1 MRNRCRLYIFIL
13 EKEACC
19 LINLGER
26 SDVANSNG
34 IDQADQKLLD
44 ALAVN
49 SRLSLK
55 ELAQAAGMSSPSAA
69 ERLRRLEERGIIR
82 AFTIDIDPVALG
94 YPLQAIVRVR
104 PLPGQLHIVEK
115 LIQETPEFIECDK
128 VTGDDCFI
136 ARLVVR
142 SMGELDGILD
152 KIAERAETNT
162 SMIKSSPVKRRLPPV

>member
-1 MRNRCRLYIFIL
+1 M
-13 EKEACC
+13 
-19 LINLGER
+19 
-26 SDVANSNG
+26 ANF
-34 IDQADQKLLD
+34 DRVDETDQKLLD

-82 AFTIDIDPVALG
+82 AFTIDIDPAALG

-115 LIQETPEFIECDK
+115 LIQEIPEFIECDK

>member
-1 MRNRCRLYIFIL
+1 MPNEMLDTIDQRIL
-13 EKEACC
+13 EA
-19 LINLGER
+19 LSR
-26 SDVANSNG
+26 NSRMPL
-34 IDQADQKLLD
+34 K
-44 ALAVN
+44 ALA
-49 SRLSLK
+49 
-55 ELAQAAGMSSPSAA
+55 EIAGLSSPSAA
-69 ERLRRLEERGIIR
+69 ERVRRLEDRGVISG
-82 AFTIDIDPVALG
+82 FTISLGLAVLG

-104 PLPGQLHIVEK
+104 PLPGQLHIVER

-162 SMIKSSPVKRRLPPV
+162 SMVKASPVERRLPPFKG

>member
-1 MRNRCRLYIFIL
+1 MPNDTLDAIDQRIL
-13 EKEACC
+13 E
-19 LINLGER
+19 
-26 SDVANSNG
+26 
-34 IDQADQKLLD
+34 
-44 ALAVN
+44 ALSRN
-49 SRLSLK
+49 SRMPLK
-55 ELAQAAGMSSPSAA
+55 ELAEIAGLSSPSAA
-69 ERLRRLEERGIIR
+69 ERVRRLEDRGVISG
-82 AFTIDIDPVALG
+82 FTVSLGLAALG

-104 PLPGQLHIVEK
+104 PLPGQLHIVER

-162 SMIKSSPVKRRLPPV
+162 SMIKASPVERRLPPFNG